1 MEWIIVAAL
10 YLAAFLMALYKFGSH
25 GAVGMVVF
33 ASVQALGI
41 HYQWSP
47 NPLVAI
53 FIAGFAA
60 FMATIMIPHWYLIA
74 TGREGII
81 GSKRT
86 PDEDF

>member
-1 MEWIIVAAL
+1 MEWIIVAVG
-10 YLAAFLMALYKFGSH
+10 YIAAFIVAAYKFGSP
-25 GAVGMVVF
+25 GALGMVVF

-41 HYQWSP
+41 YQEWSP
-47 NPLVAI
+47 NPLVAT

-81 GSKRT
+81 GRKRP